1 MQTVYDEAMATGLFA
16 QSVVKVRVLP
26 FTDYIVDGS
35 TSEFLHIY
43 AHIMQGRTEYQKKDL
58 ADRIMRSLKLK
69 LPDTPVL
76 SINIDEFNKGS
87 YSNRDLV

>member
-26 FTDYIVDGS
+26 FTEYLVDGEA
-35 TSEFLHIY
+35 SEFLHIY